1 MPKYDFRVQHGSVL
15 LGMTHRRLCDPMK
28 GQSIKFMHG
37 PIEYRLKVVAVEPR
51 SDSNTVVRLTAEGL
65 SIEYLKNAHWKEV
78 NE

>member
-1 MPKYDFRVQHGSVL
+1 
-15 LGMTHRRLCDPMK
+15 MK